1 LSANKCNEAIKM
13 LKEQHFDKIDW
24 YYFSKNPC
32 DEAMKNIKDNE
43 DKINFGTLSSNT
55 NPEAIKILK
64 EKHFDKID
72 WLRMSE
78 NPYPAAIDL
87 LIQYPDKVCIEWM
100 TRNPGIFERDYIE
113 MSKMRTM
120 ILLEDLMKNTLHP
133 RRISRFLELVGNMDD
148 YLIN

>member
-1 LSANKCNEAIKM
+1 
-13 LKEQHFDKIDW
+13 
-24 YYFSKNPC
+24 
-32 DEAMKNIKDNE
+32 MKNIKDNE

-78 NPYPAAIDL
+78 NPYPVAIDL

-100 TRNPGIFERDYIE
+100 TRNLVYLKE
-113 MSKMRTM
+113 T
-120 ILLEDLMKNTLHP
+120 ILKC
-133 RRISRFLELVGNMDD
+133 RK
-148 YLIN
+148 